1 MRFEWDQTKAERNHV
16 KHRVAFEE
24 AATAFAD
31 PLSMTIFD
39 PDHSES
45 EDRYLLLGATHA
57 ARLLV
62 VAYTRRGESVRII
75 SARIAS
81 RRERRTYAGG

>member
-1 MRFEWDQTKAERNHV
+1 VRFEWDPTKAARNHA
-16 KHRVAFEE
+16 KHGVAFEE

-31 PLSMTIFD
+31 PRSMTAFD
-39 PDHSES
+39 RNHSGS
-45 EDRYLLLGATHA
+45 EDRYVLLGATHA

-62 VAYTRRGESVRII
+62 VAYTRREESVRII

-81 RRERRTYAGG
+81 RRERRSYAGG